1 MASEDCQP
9 KANLFYMVRPRLTQK
24 LETTASSESSLQDT
38 PSGHE
43 SMNAE
48 NKLSFQVLPGPV
60 GRDPN
65 PSGQNKNNWIFI
77 LHEKFWFDLII
88 TIEYCFSDATLHT

>member
-1 MASEDCQP
+1 
-9 KANLFYMVRPRLTQK
+9 MVRPRLTQK
-24 LETTASSESSLQDT
+24 LETTAASESSLQDT

-60 GRDPN
+60 RRDPN
-65 PSGQNKNNWIFI
+65 PSGQNKSN
-77 LHEKFWFDLII
+77 
-88 TIEYCFSDATLHT
+88 